1 MAKKTRNNME
11 REELLNLVNEELGNT
26 QLTLSERTIGEELD
40 DVLGDMGDDAEA
52 NAAVVKRVA
61 ARLKRMD
68 GNLHADVSRQVA
80 DYKKNYKPQPKP
92 AAKKAEKDSVKG
104 SGEADGEGNDELRQ
118 IRAELA
124 SLKAESEERKRA
136 EARNG
141 VVKDVRKALDERFAK
156 AGMKVN
162 EYFMRGALQSLDVPD
177 GPADIDS
184 LATAAEKRYNADMK
198 EAGVHPDQSP
208 RYGRGG
214 EGGTNSAS
222 DYFARK
228 AKKEGWGKGA

>member
-1 MAKKTRNNME
+1 ME

-40 DVLGDMGDDAEA
+40 DVLGDIGDDAEA

-68 GNLHADVSRQVA
+68 GNLHADVSKQVA

-92 AAKKAEKDSVKG
+92 TAKKVEGGEDEG
-104 SGEADGEGNDELRQ
+104 SGGGESEALAEV
-118 IRAELA
+118 RAELA
-124 SLKAESEERKRA
+124 RLKEESEARKRA
-136 EARNG
+136 ETRDS
-141 VVKDVRKALDERFAK
+141 VVKDVRKALDEKFRK

-162 EYFMRGALQSLDVPD
+162 EYFMRGALNSLDIPD
-177 GPADIDS
+177 GTADVDA
-184 LATAAEKRYNADMK
+184 LATMAEKRYNADMK
-198 EAGVHPDQSP
+198 EAGVHPDQAP